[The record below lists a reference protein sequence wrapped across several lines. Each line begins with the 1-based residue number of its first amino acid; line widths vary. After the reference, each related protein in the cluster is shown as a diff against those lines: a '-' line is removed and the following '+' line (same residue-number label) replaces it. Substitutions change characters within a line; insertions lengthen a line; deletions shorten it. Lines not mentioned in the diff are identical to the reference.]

1 MTISTR
7 QLCNS
12 EFCQD
17 ARCCLLRVAF
27 RSFHPRGRAL
37 LPLAS
42 SLQVVPPLK
51 LVFSLHD
58 GTTRSAAKLSMKH
71 LKNLGE
77 GSKFRSDC
85 GAPFTLSTR
94 TSSWQQD
101 AGVFMVQGCTLP
113 AASRTE
119 ALGSGD

>member
-1 MTISTR
+1 MRAVTGTTLGLIRAYLDDHQHETIVHVGVLS
-7 QLCNS
+7 
-12 EFCQD
+12 
-17 ARCCLLRVAF
+17 
-27 RSFHPRGRAL
+27 GRAL

-101 AGVFMVQGCTLP
+101 AGVFMVQGCTLT

>member
-1 MTISTR
+1 
-7 QLCNS
+7 
-12 EFCQD
+12 
-17 ARCCLLRVAF
+17 
-27 RSFHPRGRAL
+27 
-37 LPLAS
+37 
-42 SLQVVPPLK
+42 
-51 LVFSLHD
+51 
-58 GTTRSAAKLSMKH
+58 MKH

-101 AGVFMVQGCTLP
+101 AGVFMVQGCTLT